1 MIDYEINVKQI
12 KIVREL
18 FATTI
23 NSNIRIVIQFK
34 FKSKNV
40 LIKITTFYKMQNFK
54 TLNLII
60 IQMKRFTFVKCVFMT
75 NYFNKI

>member
-23 NSNIRIVIQFK
+23 DSNIRIVIQFK